1 MLNLFES
8 IIPSTG
14 ITPSIFLVLVL
25 VSLVLG
31 VVISLVHTYK
41 NDYTKSFVMT
51 LAILPAVVSV
61 VILMVNGNIGAG
73 VAVAG
78 AFSLVRFRSAPGT
91 AREIVA
97 LFAAMG
103 MGLITGMGYIG
114 YAVLFT
120 VLISLAILCYSKFG
134 TDTKKNLKKSLKI
147 TIPENLDYA
156 DVFDE
161 ILNNYTSSYRLKQV
175 KTSNMGSLF
184 KLNYEIVLKD
194 LNKEKEFKYGKA
206 LSYSLLVVTQKNN
219 CLIHISW
226 KNGDVLKYAS
236 KNYLN
241 LTEKTTRNQN

>member
-1 MLNLFES
+1 MLNLFNS

-14 ITPSIFLVLVL
+14 ITPTVFIILVLVT
-25 VSLVLG
+25 LVLG
-31 VVISLVHTYK
+31 GILALVHTYK

-51 LAILPAVVSV
+51 LAILPAVVAV

-91 AREIVA
+91 AREIGA

-103 MGLITGMGYIG
+103 MGLIMGMGYVG

-120 VLISLAILCYSKFG
+120 VLIGLAMLVYAGITTGSK
-134 TDTKKNLKKSLKI
+134 KELRKNLKI
-147 TIPENLDYA
+147 TIPENLNYT

-161 ILNNYTSSYRLKQV
+161 ILKKYTRSYKLKQV

-184 KLNYEIVLKD
+184 KLSYEIVLSD
-194 LNKEKEFKYGKA
+194 FALEKEFIDA
-206 LSYSLLVVTQKNN
+206 LRVRNGNLEISISEYQTQGADQ
-219 CLIHISW
+219 L
-226 KNGDVLKYAS
+226 
-236 KNYLN
+236 
-241 LTEKTTRNQN
+241 